1 MGVDE
6 LMLEEGDLVPGCW
19 ERQLGEWRTHLK
31 MRQDNVQMSVYPAI
45 LMYTSSHTREVSYKS
60 TFYSGKNTIIM
71 ITTTMITFIIISVFV
86 VAALRCL
93 SAVDGTLKSN
103 N

>member
-31 MRQDNVQMSVYPAI
+31 MRQDNVQMSIYPAI
-45 LMYTSSHTREVSYKS
+45 LTYTEQSHK
-60 TFYSGKNTIIM
+60 
-71 ITTTMITFIIISVFV
+71 
-86 VAALRCL
+86 
-93 SAVDGTLKSN
+93 
-103 N
+103 

>member
-1 MGVDE
+1 
-6 LMLEEGDLVPGCW
+6 
-19 ERQLGEWRTHLK
+19 
-31 MRQDNVQMSVYPAI
+31 
-45 LMYTSSHTREVSYKS
+45 MYTSSHTREVSYKS

-103 N
+103 NLLIVVMVTVINGVVIIIFIFILIDSLSLSLL